1 MIFTRLFQKLFPPQ
15 KETRQFS
22 LDEEIFASLEV
33 IADHHHT
40 TPQAVAADLVQQA
53 LQSVNQDGI
62 TWQCWLS
69 LSPREKQVT
78 ALICLGFTSRQ
89 IAAKLNISPETVRT
103 HAKKILTKF
112 NIPNRQVLREI
123 LHDWDFRDWV

>member
-1 MIFTRLFQKLFPPQ
+1 MFRRLFLKLFRPPT
-15 KETRQFS
+15 KTRQFT
-22 LDEEIFASLEV
+22 LDEEVFASLEM

-53 LQSVNQDGI
+53 LRSVNQDGAA
-62 TWQCWLS
+62 WQCWLS
-69 LSPREKQVT
+69 LTPREKQVT

-103 HAKKILTKF
+103 HARKILTKF
-112 NIPNRQVLREI
+112 GVPNRQVLREV
-123 LHDWDFRDWV
+123 LHGWDFQDWA